1 MYAALH
7 TQLSLYDY
15 VSSITVPMGR
25 YIAGLFYFQGK
36 MPHDAGMTMI
46 HGFPW
51 MPVRLVYCCSC
62 FFIAQM
68 SVTALR
74 IHIICRK
81 AGIKMNAK
89 NKKSAA
95 KAIVQ
100 LKQKKHHSMSCSKM
114 NVRYKGVTRLPRTMH
129 VPHRAGRRI

>member
-68 SVTALR
+68 SVTTLR
-74 IHIICRK
+74 INIICRK
-81 AGIKMNAK
+81 AGKKMNAK

-95 KAIVQ
+95 KTRME
-100 LKQKKHHSMSCSKM
+100 LKNRHHL
-114 NVRYKGVTRLPRTMH
+114 TR
-129 VPHRAGRRI
+129 I